1 MFFIQE
7 TEACNFVDDTAIYSC
22 SSNFDERT
30 LKLSNANYLIFNWF
44 RYNSMVGKPGKF
56 QIIHLELNINNN
68 KVRFMI
74 ENKRVKSRSDVKL
87 PSITIN
93 DKLYFTTHTENVCS
107 TASNSSQTLARTR
120 KFLSFKQA
128 KHPSESY
135 ITLILDTVFDLDVL

>member
-1 MFFIQE
+1 
-7 TEACNFVDDTAIYSC
+7 
-22 SSNFDERT
+22 
-30 LKLSNANYLIFNWF
+30 
-44 RYNSMVGKPGKF
+44 MVGKPGKF
-56 QIIHLELNINNN
+56 QIIHLESNINNN
-68 KVRFMI
+68 KVTLMI
-74 ENKRVKSRSDVKL
+74 ENKRVKSRSEVKL